1 MAVVCILSLLVVVLS
16 QLPVEITAQSLELL
30 YITPLQDRL
39 ANQITI
45 GCYQNTFPVNSPNLA
60 FWVQRQG
67 LAMPDQLASLVTVR
81 QPQPHQVA
89 FVITQ
94 DLEGSY
100 FCSLNNM
107 SSNTLDLVGK

>member
-1 MAVVCILSLLVVVLS
+1 MAAVCILSLLVMVLS

-39 ANQITI
+39 DNRITI
-45 GCYQNTFPVNSPNLA
+45 GCYQNTFPVNNPNLT
-60 FWVQRQG
+60 FWVRRQG
-67 LAMPDQLASLVTVR
+67 LAMPDQLQSLVTVQR
-81 QPQPHQVA
+81 PQPHQVA
-89 FVITQ
+89 FEITQ